1 MFTKKFFTGLL
12 VVVTLLTACAPKAEA
27 PSISPTPPQPS
38 SPTPT
43 QSSPTSDDGSIF
55 EGVSSGPVGII
66 AIGHSGL
73 TGYGTDPNN
82 PDHDA
87 KTNSWATGT
96 NPEINSIYQRLTA
109 VHPETAEHV
118 SNMAQGG
125 TQAIELAYQA
135 GVALQ
140 LVPAPELVI
149 IQTIDNDI
157 RCDGTDP
164 DNLKAFGH
172 SVENALKVIVDA
184 SPDSRI
190 LMVSQPGR
198 PAESAAVLENTP
210 DAKAAFTG
218 SGMCDLFDSDGKINQ
233 EHIATLT
240 AIIES
245 YEAEQARVCATV
257 PQCSTDN
264 GVFTT
269 YVDDNITYLVPDDWE
284 HLSVEGQAR
293 LSEIIWPVISDLL
306 ELK

>member
-27 PSISPTPPQPS
+27 ISVSSETSQPS
-38 SPTPT
+38 SN
-43 QSSPTSDDGSIF
+43 SSTF

-87 KTNSWATGT
+87 KANSWATGT
-96 NPEINSIYQRLTA
+96 NPEINSIYQWLTA

-125 TQAIELAYQA
+125 AQAIELANQA
-135 GVALQ
+135 RVALQ
-140 LVPAPELVI
+140 QVPAPELII
-149 IQTIDNDI
+149 IQTFDNDI

-184 SPDSRI
+184 SPNSRI

-198 PAESAAVLENTP
+198 PAEFAAALENTP

-233 EHIATLT
+233 EHIANLT
-240 AIIES
+240 AILES

-264 GVFTT
+264 GAFTT
-269 YVDDNITYLVPDDWE
+269 YVDDITHLVPGDWA